1 MDIAQHEHPG
11 PSKCLVAIVWTV
23 ALGYVV
29 CFALQTRDYFLD
41 DAYIG
46 FQYVRNLL
54 AGHGF
59 VFQAGDAPV
68 EGVTNTGWLLLL
80 TPLAAVAEP
89 TAAAKVLGFVLLLAA
104 LALTF
109 LLGRHLAAR
118 FQRSEGFSSLVLVP
132 LVLLASSFDFLY
144 FTLAGMETGLLAVV
158 LLVMAWIAVQRPG
171 SLWLPVLGA
180 FAFLIHP
187 EAVVAYPL
195 YSLLLRPPQMSRRQ
209 VWSGNV
215 VLAAFVGALTAIRYA
230 YFHDVV
236 PNTFHSKPSHSFQLL
251 VNGYQFIIGANAN
264 FSFPITGWLAVPV
277 LALGYW
283 RLRRAAPA
291 AAGML
296 GAIAGTGLAFCIYSP
311 PDWTGMG
318 RYLAPYLPAVLIVF
332 WAGLIE
338 VIHRLCRISHV
349 GRNKAAEIP
358 AGTAQ
363 LRESVQTACRQT
375 NASPA
380 TEVPAAVEVARSG
393 LPAQAVAR
401 ALAVPTLVVLL
412 VSTAVL
418 DRMAKM
424 ARMETFPGYVLAG
437 KNLVNASLWI
447 RDHIP
452 DDATIAT
459 RRIGALAYYG
469 GRPIFDYAFGLPD
482 REVARLVAEA
492 GGRFQNPGTP
502 ELAPLWQA
510 RAPDYLLEDADMME
524 LTISKTS
531 GTHERFS
538 IHGLQYGVIKYF
550 PVGKDAR
557 WVLARRLPG
566 RPQPPRTTTARQS

>member
-59 VFQAGDAPV
+59 VFQAGDVPV
-68 EGVTNTGWLLLL
+68 EGVTNIGWLLLL

-104 LALTF
+104 LVLTF

-158 LLVMAWIAVQRPG
+158 LLVMAWIAVRRPG

-236 PNTFHSKPSHSFQLL
+236 PNTFHSKPSHSFQML
-251 VNGYQFIIGANAN
+251 VNAYQFIIGANAN

-277 LALGYW
+277 LGLGYW

-296 GAIAGTGLAFCIYSP
+296 GAIAGTGLAFCVYSP

-338 VIHRLCRISHV
+338 VIHRLCR
-349 GRNKAAEIP
+349 G
-358 AGTAQ
+358 
-363 LRESVQTACRQT
+363 
-375 NASPA
+375 
-380 TEVPAAVEVARSG
+380 VPQ
-393 LPAQAVAR
+393 PVAR

-418 DRMAKM
+418 DRTAKM

-437 KNLVNASLWI
+437 KNLVGPSLWI
-447 RDHIP
+447 RDHLP

-524 LTISKTS
+524 LIISKTS

-538 IHGLQYGVIKYF
+538 IHGLHYGVIKYF
-550 PVGKDAR
+550 PVGKDAH